1 MGGEEESNFPS
12 QKKKNKKTNKQKKK
26 TFEFREDVLKLVA
39 FACKIQQ
46 AGLVVFKKVSQ
57 STEKVREHLLCT
69 GFTFAK

>member
-1 MGGEEESNFPS
+1 MRWEVRRNQIS
-12 QKKKNKKTNKQKKK
+12 QAKKKKP
-26 TFEFREDVLKLVA
+26 FEFREDVLKLVA

>member
-12 QKKKNKKTNKQKKK
+12 QKKKP
-26 TFEFREDVLKLVA
+26 FEFREDVLKLVA

>member
-12 QKKKNKKTNKQKKK
+12 QKKKKK

>member
-1 MGGEEESNFPS
+1 MRWEVRRNQIS
-12 QKKKNKKTNKQKKK
+12 QAKKKKKK
-26 TFEFREDVLKLVA
+26 KPFEFREDVLKLVA

>member
-1 MGGEEESNFPS
+1 MRWEVRRNQIS
-12 QKKKNKKTNKQKKK
+12 QAKKKKKK
-26 TFEFREDVLKLVA
+26 PFEFREDVLKLVA

>member
-12 QKKKNKKTNKQKKK
+12 KKTKKK

-57 STEKVREHLLCT
+57 STEKVRERLLCV
-69 GFTFAK
+69 GVYFR

>member
-1 MGGEEESNFPS
+1 MRWEVRRNQIS
-12 QKKKNKKTNKQKKK
+12 QAKKKKKP
-26 TFEFREDVLKLVA
+26 FEFREDVLKLVA